1 MKNIVIVQMIK
12 IQVFLGNNDVMNISE
27 ALKDINIGGLTVG
40 KVRGRGKNPPPEI
53 HASKGS
59 AIFQPQFSQ
68 KYVIELVIPESKE
81 DQVINIIK
89 EKGTVGKIFV
99 SPVLRAI
106 DISTGDEGESV
117 I

>member
-1 MKNIVIVQMIK
+1 MLK
-12 IQVFLGNNDVMNISE
+12 IEAFLGNNDVMAISE
-27 ALKDINIGGLTVG
+27 ALKEVEIGGLTVG
-40 KVRGRGKNPPPEI
+40 KVRGRGKRPPPEI

-81 DQVINIIK
+81 EQVVNIIK
-89 EKGTVGKIFV
+89 DKGSVGKIFV
-99 SPVLRAI
+99 SPVIRAI
-106 DISTGDEGESV
+106 DIATEDEGESV